1 MEGRYSIAAAVWDST
16 GRGHRGR
23 EGEDT
28 CISKFVVCLQWR
40 NLPFSALHT
49 LIMTCSTISQPE
61 WPEREEFDSL
71 QLQSLKY
78 IHWRGFPTALIGLI
92 SMATE

>member
-28 CISKFVVCLQWR
+28 CISKFVACLQWR

-49 LIMTCSTISQPE
+49 NYDMLHN
-61 WPEREEFDSL
+61 L
-71 QLQSLKY
+71 VA
-78 IHWRGFPTALIGLI
+78 RGGGI
-92 SMATE
+92 

>member
-28 CISKFVVCLQWR
+28 CISKFVACLQWR

-49 LIMTCSTISQPE
+49 LIMTCSTISQLSGQ
-61 WPEREEFDSL
+61 RGRNLTLYNCNHLSTFIGGDFL
-71 QLQSLKY
+71 Q
-78 IHWRGFPTALIGLI
+78 H
-92 SMATE
+92 

>member
-1 MEGRYSIAAAVWDST
+1 MEGRYSIADAVWDST

-49 LIMTCSTISQPE
+49 LIMTCSTISKPE

-71 QLQSLKY
+71 HNCNHLSTF
-78 IHWRGFPTALIGLI
+78 IGGDFPQHHVF
-92 SMATE
+92 